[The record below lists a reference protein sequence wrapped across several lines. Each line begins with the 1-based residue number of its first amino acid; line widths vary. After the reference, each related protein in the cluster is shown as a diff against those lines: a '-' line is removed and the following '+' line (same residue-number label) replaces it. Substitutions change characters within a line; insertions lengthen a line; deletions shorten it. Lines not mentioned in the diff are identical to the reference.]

1 VKVNWRR
8 LLISLLIVFL
18 AGFIGSY
25 FTYPG
30 IQSWYAGLNKPAIAL
45 PNWLFAPVWSALY
58 VLMAFS
64 FYFVWNKSKVSNK
77 VLVNECMTLFI
88 IQLVLNSLWSI
99 IFFGLHNISLALV
112 EILVLWSFLF
122 LTIVKFYKIDKKS
135 AYLLIPYILW
145 VSFAALLNYS
155 FMAVN

>member
-64 FYFVWNKSKVSNK
+64 FYFVWNKSKVNNK

>member
-1 VKVNWRR
+1 MKVNWRR

-30 IQSWYAGLNKPAIAL
+30 IQSWYAGLNKPAIAP

-64 FYFVWNKSKVSNK
+64 FYFVWNKSKVNNK

>member
-30 IQSWYAGLNKPAIAL
+30 IQSWYAGLNKPAIAP

-64 FYFVWNKSKVSNK
+64 FYFVWNKSKVNNK